1 MFSTLSSRLIV
12 NNCTFSFGSSIYSRA
27 SNLIIDQQHLPSR
40 PIIQETIKKTLT
52 SIFSL
57 RLISSPYST
66 SSSNNIKFP
75 QQQNKTETMAPVN
88 GEARKSKFDYDLIVI
103 GGGSGGLAS
112 SKEAVK
118 HGKKVALI
126 DFVKPT
132 PKGTTWGIGGTCVNV
147 GCIPKKLMHEA
158 ALQGEAANEMH
169 HFGWTLKDGQQ
180 VMTHGDK
187 ANMKFSWETLVENVQ
202 CNIKS
207 SNWKY
212 RVELREKKVN
222 YINAYAKFVDK
233 HTVELENKKGEK
245 SQITGE
251 NFIIATGERPKY
263 PADCEGAMENSI
275 TSDDLFS
282 LPYNPGKTLVVGASY
297 VALECAGF
305 LNGLGNDVT
314 VMVRSILLRGFDQEM
329 AEKLGSF
336 MAKKGVKFLRP
347 CVPHKIERIRDGQP
361 GLYRVTSSD
370 GVKNDIVGE
379 YNTVLFAI
387 GREPCTKEIG
397 LDKVG
402 VKLNPKTGKVPTN
415 HEQTNV
421 DNIYAIGDILEF
433 RTELTPVAIDSG
445 IMLAKRMYANSKET
459 FDYANI
465 PTTVFTPNEYGC
477 VGLSEEDALKKYGEQ
492 NIEVFHTHFKPY
504 EKGVTERDVED
515 CYAKMIC
522 VINEN
527 MRVVGFHYLGPNAG
541 ELTQFAAMALKF
553 KATKEDF
560 NKTVGIHPTSA
571 ELFTN
576 MVITKRSGLSPIPQ
590 GCCG

>member
-1 MFSTLSSRLIV
+1 MGLKFLK
-12 NNCTFSFGSSIYSRA
+12 A
-27 SNLIIDQQHLPSR
+27 M
-40 PIIQETIKKTLT
+40 KA
-52 SIFSL
+52 
-57 RLISSPYST
+57 T
-66 SSSNNIKFP
+66 SSCGILP
-75 QQQNKTETMAPVN
+75 DVA
-88 GEARKSKFDYDLIVI
+88 KSRNFDYDLIVI

-158 ALQGEAANEMH
+158 ALQGEQANELYD
-169 HFGWTLKDGQQ
+169 FGWGLAPNDKPII
-180 VMTHGDK
+180 THGES
-187 ANMKFSWETLVENVQ
+187 ANLKHNWERLVEKVQ
-202 CNIKS
+202 NNIKS
-207 SNWKY
+207 SNFKY
-212 RVELREKKVN
+212 RVELREKRVN
-222 YINAYAKFVDK
+222 YINAYAKFVDT

-245 SQITGE
+245 SQITGQT
-251 NFIIATGERPKY
+251 FIIATGERPKY
-263 PADCEGAMENSI
+263 PTDCEGALEHSI
-275 TSDDLFS
+275 SSDDLFS

-329 AEKLGSF
+329 ADKVGAY
-336 MAKKGVKFLRP
+336 MAKQGVKFFRP
-347 CVPHKIERIRDGQP
+347 CVPYKIEKIQEGQP
-361 GLYRVTSSD
+361 GLYRVHAKD
-370 GVKNDIVGE
+370 EHKKDIVGE

-387 GREPCTKEIG
+387 GREPCTSDIG

-402 VKLNPKTGKVPTN
+402 VKLNPKTGKVPTVR
-415 HEQTNV
+415 EQTNI

-445 IMLAKRMYANSKET
+445 ILLARRLYAGATEAFEYNT
-459 FDYANI
+459 I

-477 VGLSEEDALKKYGEQ
+477 VGLSEEAAIEKYGQ
-492 NIEVFHTHFKPY
+492 DNLEVFHTYFKPY
-504 EKGVTERDVED
+504 EKGVTEREVTD
-515 CYAKMIC
+515 CFAKMIC
-522 VINEN
+522 VLNDSL
-527 MRVVGFHYLGPNAG
+527 RVVGFHYLGPNAG
-541 ELTQFAAMALKF
+541 EVTQFAALALKF
-553 KATKEDF
+553 KAVKEDF
-560 NKTVGIHPTSA
+560 NKLVGIHPTSA

-576 MVITKRSGLSPIPQ
+576 MTITKRSGLSPIPQ

>member
-1 MFSTLSSRLIV
+1 MFHDYITR
-12 NNCTFSFGSSIYSRA
+12 
-27 SNLIIDQQHLPSR
+27 HLFVIS
-40 PIIQETIKKTLT
+40 T
-52 SIFSL
+52 SIVIFLSAAAKTDHFTL
-57 RLISSPYST
+57 HQPTCEGMGLKFLKAMKSSCAILP
-66 SSSNNIKFP
+66 
-75 QQQNKTETMAPVN
+75 EVA
-88 GEARKSKFDYDLIVI
+88 KSRNFDYDLIVI

-132 PKGTTWGIGGTCVNV
+132 PQGTTWGIGGTCVNV

-158 ALQGEAANEMH
+158 ALQGEQANELYD
-169 HFGWTLKDGQQ
+169 FGWGLAPNDQPLIS
-180 VMTHGDK
+180 HGEK
-187 ANMKFSWETLVENVQ
+187 ANLKLNWDRLVEKVQNV
-202 CNIKS
+202 IKS
-207 SNWKY
+207 SNFKY
-212 RVELREKKVN
+212 RVELREKRVN

-245 SQITGE
+245 SQITGQT
-251 NFIIATGERPKY
+251 FIIATGERPKY
-263 PADCEGAMENSI
+263 PTDCEGALEHSI

-329 AEKLGSF
+329 ADKVGAY
-336 MAKKGVKFLRP
+336 MARKGVKFFRP
-347 CVPHKIERIRDGQP
+347 CVPYKIEKIRDGQP
-361 GLYRVTSSD
+361 GLYRVHAKD
-370 GVKNDIVGE
+370 EHKKDIVGE

-387 GREPCTKEIG
+387 GREPCTSDIG

-402 VKLNPKTGKVPTN
+402 VKLNPKTGKVPTVK
-415 HEQTNV
+415 EQTNI

-445 IMLAKRMYANSKET
+445 ILLARRLYAGATEA
-459 FDYANI
+459 FDYNTI

-477 VGLSEEDALKKYGEQ
+477 VGLSEEDAIKKYGQ
-492 NIEVFHTHFKPY
+492 DNLEVFHTYFKPF
-504 EKGVTERDVED
+504 EKGVTEREVTD
-515 CYAKMIC
+515 CYAKLIC
-522 VINEN
+522 VLNDN
-527 MRVVGFHYLGPNAG
+527 LRVVGFHYLGPNAG
-541 ELTQFAAMALKF
+541 EVTQFAALALKF
-553 KATKEDF
+553 KAVKEDF
-560 NKTVGIHPTSA
+560 NKLVGIHPTSA

-576 MVITKRSGLSPIPQ
+576 MTITKRSGLSPIPQ

>member
-1 MFSTLSSRLIV
+1 MPEINMV
-12 NNCTFSFGSSIYSRA
+12 NKRGF
-27 SNLIIDQQHLPSR
+27 L
-40 PIIQETIKKTLT
+40 
-52 SIFSL
+52 
-57 RLISSPYST
+57 
-66 SSSNNIKFP
+66 
-75 QQQNKTETMAPVN
+75 
-88 GEARKSKFDYDLIVI
+88 YDLIVI

-158 ALQGEAANEMH
+158 ALQGEYANELYYY
-169 HFGWTLKDGQQ
+169 GWGLKPDDKPL
-180 VMTHGDK
+180 VAHGEG
-187 ANMKFSWETLVENVQ
+187 ANLQFNWDRLKGHVQ
-202 CNIKS
+202 NNIKS
-207 SNWKY
+207 SNFKY
-212 RVELREKKVN
+212 RVELREKKVD
-222 YINAYAKFVDK
+222 YINAYAKFIDK
-233 HTVELENKKGEK
+233 HTIELEDKKGEK
-245 SQITGE
+245 RQLTGE
-251 NFIIATGERPKY
+251 TFIIATGERPRY
-263 PADCEGAMENSI
+263 PTDCEGALEHSI

-305 LNGLGNDVT
+305 LAGLGNDVT

-329 AEKLGSF
+329 AEKVGAF

-347 CVPHKIERIRDGQP
+347 CVPHKIEKLRDGKPDQP
-361 GLYRVTSSD
+361 GLYRVTARD
-370 GVKNDIVGE
+370 GTKDNITGE

-387 GREPCTKEIG
+387 GRDPCTNNIG

-402 VKLNPKTGKVPTN
+402 VQVNPKTGKIPTKN
-415 HEQTNV
+415 EKTNV

-433 RTELTPVAIDSG
+433 RAELTPVAIDSG
-445 IMLAKRMYANSKET
+445 IMLVRRLYANSSET
-459 FDYANI
+459 FDYVNI

-477 VGLSEEDALKKYGEQ
+477 VGLSEEDAKEKYGAD
-492 NIEVFHTHFKPY
+492 NLEVFHTYFKPY
-504 EKGVTERDVED
+504 EKGITERDVED
-515 CYAKMIC
+515 CYAKLIC
-522 VINEN
+522 VLDDKL
-527 MRVVGFHYLGPNAG
+527 RVVGFHYLGPNAG
-541 ELTQFAAMALKF
+541 EVTQFAALGLKF

-560 NKTVGIHPTSA
+560 NKLVGIHPTSA

-576 MVITKRSGLSPIPQ
+576 MTITKRSGISPIPQ